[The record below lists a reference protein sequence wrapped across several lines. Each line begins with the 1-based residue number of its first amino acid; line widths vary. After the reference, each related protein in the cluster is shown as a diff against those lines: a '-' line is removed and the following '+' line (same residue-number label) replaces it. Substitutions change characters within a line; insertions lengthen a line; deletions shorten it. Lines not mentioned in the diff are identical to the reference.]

1 MNIGAVI
8 RTNRKRL
15 GLTQE
20 QVASR
25 LGVTAP
31 AVNKWERGAALPDIA
46 LLGPIARLLG
56 VSLEELLSFREEL
69 TEEELADLIGQA
81 DRRFSDGPYEEAFAW
96 VRDTLAQWPN
106 CGKLTM
112 HLVQMADS
120 WARMEELPPDGERDR
135 FITDRYVRLL
145 DSGEE
150 DLRRSAAEAL
160 VSLHLWR
167 KQYGSAE
174 AFLQRFS
181 KYDPLGKLLRG
192 RVQDESGRR
201 EEALR
206 TYEEL
211 LFQGCNGLTMVLQ
224 EMQVSALRSGDRAQA
239 RMLAEKQGA
248 LAAAFDMG
256 KYAELSPWLEPALAE
271 GDADGL
277 LALLEKLLEA
287 ADTLGAFADSPL
299 YAHMTFKPR
308 DPALAGMARRAVLD
322 VGQEAAV
329 LRDDP
334 RWAALRARWEEE
346 KDAG

>member
-1 MNIGAVI
+1 MNIGGVI
-8 RTNRKRL
+8 RTNRKKL

-20 QVASR
+20 QMAVR

-31 AVNKWERGAALPDIA
+31 AVNKWERGASLPDIA

-96 VRDTLAQWPN
+96 VRDTLVQWPN

-256 KYAELSPWLEPALAE
+256 KYAELSPRLEPALAE

-277 LALLEKLLEA
+277 LALLGELLEA
-287 ADTLGAFADSPL
+287 AGTLGAFADSPL

>member
-96 VRDTLAQWPN
+96 VRDTLVQWPN

-256 KYAELSPWLEPALAE
+256 KYAELSPRLEPALAE

-277 LALLEKLLEA
+277 LALLGELLEA
-287 ADTLGAFADSPL
+287 AGTLGAFADSPL

-334 RWAALRARWEEE
+334 RWAALRARWEE

>member
-1 MNIGAVI
+1 MDIGAVI
-8 RTNRKRL
+8 RTNRKKL

-20 QVASR
+20 QMASR

-56 VSLEELLSFREEL
+56 VSLEELLSFREDL
-69 TEEELADLIGQA
+69 TEEELADLIGQG
-81 DRRFSDGPYEEAFAW
+81 DRLFSDGPYEEAFAW

-112 HLVQMADS
+112 HLVQMLDS
-120 WARMEELPPDGERDR
+120 WARLEELPPDRERDR
-135 FITDRYVRLL
+135 FITDRYIRLL
-145 DSGEE
+145 ESDDE

-160 VSLHLWR
+160 VSLHLWW
-167 KQYGSAE
+167 KQYEGAE
-174 AFLQRFS
+174 AFLKHFS

-192 RVQDESGRR
+192 RVQDESGRT

-211 LFQGCNGLTMVLQ
+211 LFQGCSCLTMVLQ
-224 EMQVSALRSGDRAQA
+224 EMQASALRSGDRERA

-248 LAAAFDMG
+248 VAAAFDMG
-256 KYAELSPWLEPALAE
+256 KYAELSPLLEPTLAE

-277 LALLEKLLEA
+277 LALLEALLER
-287 ADTLGAFADSPL
+287 ADTLGAFAGSPL

-308 DPALAGMARRAVLD
+308 DPSMAGMARRAVLD
-322 VGQEAAV
+322 VGEEAAV

-334 RWAALRARWEEE
+334 RWAALRARWEE

>member
-56 VSLEELLSFREEL
+56 VSLEELLSFREDL

-256 KYAELSPWLEPALAE
+256 KYAELSPRLEPALAE

-277 LALLEKLLEA
+277 LALLGELLEA
-287 ADTLGAFADSPL
+287 AGTLGAFADSPL